1 MTAAIQKF
9 AEFASI
15 EYKKIEEIFLVLL
28 EGNQDEFSFEKPTT
42 IDVESLETVI
52 DMFYEDYLSKNPQPV
67 PPVPKI
73 PINPGV
79 PSVQRAK
86 VYPNSEILRI
96 LQRVLETAFKGGQT
110 YEITANALEQ
120 SNCCGFTQLPRDY
133 TPTIRK
139 EYSDYSLI

>member
-1 MTAAIQKF
+1 M
-9 AEFASI
+9 
-15 EYKKIEEIFLVLL
+15 L
-28 EGNQDEFSFEKPTT
+28 EGNQDDFSFEKPTT

-96 LQRVLETAFKGGQT
+96 LQQVLETAFKGGQT
-110 YEITANALEQ
+110 FEITASALEQ
-120 SNCCGFTQLPRDY
+120 SNFVDSSSYLETVPR
-133 TPTIRK
+133 
-139 EYSDYSLI
+139 

>member
-1 MTAAIQKF
+1 MTSAIQKF
-9 AEFASI
+9 PEFASI

-28 EGNQDEFSFEKPTT
+28 EGNQDDFSFEKPTT

-67 PPVPKI
+67 SPVPKI

-110 YEITANALEQ
+110 FEITASALEQ
-120 SNCCGFTQLPRDY
+120 SNFVDSSSYLETVPR
-133 TPTIRK
+133 
-139 EYSDYSLI
+139 